1 MKMFEVRL
9 YEGSYQRAMATCD
22 VGDLLPTIATLMQEF
37 EADKGKYAY
46 QRTYAI
52 TWRRVKE

>member
-1 MKMFEVRL
+1 MFEVKL
-9 YEGSYQRAMATCD
+9 IEGSFTRETLTCD
-22 VGDLLPTIATLMQEF
+22 VGDLLPTMATLMQGF
-37 EADKGKYAY
+37 EAERGKYAY